1 MNRIKISRLLL
12 IVLVAA
18 LIVGCNKAPTT
29 APTDETAQNPQQAP
43 FTQNPPQAQPGTDS
57 GTAVANSDAIE
68 PSKSLVPA
76 VLSIP
81 AGTSIYIRLQS
92 AVSSG
97 SSRSGDAFEAVID
110 QPVTVNGETLI
121 PRGAQATGR
130 VVEAKSSGRLHSP
143 GYLRLTLASIRVN
156 GHTIPV
162 ETSSVFA
169 KGGSHKRRD
178 LAMIG
183 GGTGAGALIGAL
195 AGGGKGALIG
205 SAVGAAG
212 GTGAAFATG
221 KKDIGFSPEHRLSFR
236 LVHAVGLHT

>member
-1 MNRIKISRLLL
+1 MVRLLP
-12 IVLVAA
+12 IVLLAA
-18 LIVGCNKAPTT
+18 VILGCNKAPTT
-29 APTDETAQNPQQAP
+29 TPNEETGQSTQQAP
-43 FTQNPPQAQPGTDS
+43 FAQNPPQAQPDGDS
-57 GTAVANSDAIE
+57 DKTIATNDAIE

-97 SSRSGDAFEAVID
+97 SSRAGDAFEAVID
-110 QPVTVNGETLI
+110 QPVIVNGETLV

-130 VVEAKSSGRLHSP
+130 VLDAKSSGRLHAP

-156 GHTIPV
+156 GHTVPI

-205 SAVGAAG
+205 GAVGAAG

-221 KKDIGFSPEHRLSFR
+221 KKDVGFSPEHRLSFR
-236 LVHAVGLHT
+236 LVRAVGVRT